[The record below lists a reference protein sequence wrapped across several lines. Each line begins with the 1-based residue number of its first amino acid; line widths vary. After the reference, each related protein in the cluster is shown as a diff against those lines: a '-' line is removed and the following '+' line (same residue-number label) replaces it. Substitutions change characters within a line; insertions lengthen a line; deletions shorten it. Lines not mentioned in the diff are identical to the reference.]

1 MINAM
6 VLNKNNPE
14 TIKKISNVILGGGVG
29 VLPCDTIY
37 GLCSLVGIGEKP
49 LRYVKK
55 RPDFKPFLLICTMD
69 QVREIAR
76 DGIPA
81 DIESIWPA
89 PLTVILNNKSGIPT
103 AMRVPDDPFLQKL
116 LTTIGSPLYSTSVNT
131 SGEPTLLNFSEIRQR
146 FECSVDFLVKGTESQ
161 GLVPSTL
168 IDATCYPYKLLR
180 QGAFDVSKLFANQV
194 RP

>member
-1 MINAM
+1 MEQKM

-14 TIKKISNVILGGGVG
+14 TIQIVSSLIKSGGVG

-49 LRYVKK
+49 LRFVKN
-55 RPDFKPFLLICTMD
+55 RPDYKPFLLVCTMD
-69 QVREIAR
+69 QVRSICR
-76 DGIPA
+76 DGIPK

-89 PLTVILNNKSGIPT
+89 PLTVILYSKSGIPT

-116 LTTIGSPLYSTSVNT
+116 LETIGSPLYSTSVNT

-146 FECSVDFLVKGTESQ
+146 FECSVDFLVKGSETQ

-168 IDATCYPYKLLR
+168 IDATVYPYKVLR
-180 QGAFDVSKLFANQV
+180 QGAFNVDELIKSQV
-194 RP
+194 RT